1 MGFFPNR
8 DILMSSRILLAAWNI
23 LVVVGC
29 RRGREYSTDA
39 AYLPACIDLTLAH
52 VYGGYEDVRG
62 QIQYY
67 AKDPCRIYS
76 SDQIIYNQE
85 TRQIG

>member
-1 MGFFPNR
+1 
-8 DILMSSRILLAAWNI
+8 MSSRILLAAWNI

-62 QIQYY
+62 QIVCKRSMQNLLIRL
-67 AKDPCRIYS
+67 DHLP
-76 SDQIIYNQE
+76 
-85 TRQIG
+85 